1 MSFYKKPPELPE
13 LHTRLYQVLPEHPPI
28 SSRMDQEGI
37 FKAIDATG
45 NVYLVSFTTGL
56 TGATAVQKHRVM
68 DYDALLRASS
78 I

>member
-45 NVYLVSFTTGL
+45 NVYLVSFTTGA
-56 TGATAVQKHRVM
+56 TGATAVHKHRVM

-78 I
+78 V

>member
-28 SSRMDQEGI
+28 SSRMDEEGVY
-37 FKAIDATG
+37 KAIDATG
-45 NVYLVSFTTGL
+45 NVYLVSFTL
-56 TGATAVQKHRVM
+56 SPTGATSAVKHRVM

>member
-1 MSFYKKPPELPE
+1 MSFYKKAPELTE

-28 SSRMDQEGI
+28 SSRMDQEGVY
-37 FKAIDATG
+37 KAIDATG

>member
-1 MSFYKKPPELPE
+1 MSFYKKAPELPE

-37 FKAIDATG
+37 FKAIDSTG
-45 NVYLVSFTTGL
+45 NVYLVSFTERLPGTMN
-56 TGATAVQKHRVM
+56 VSKHRVM

>member
-28 SSRMDQEGI
+28 SSRVDQEGI

-56 TGATAVQKHRVM
+56 TGAVAIEKHRVM

-78 I
+78 V

>member
-28 SSRMDQEGI
+28 SSRMDEEGVY
-37 FKAIDATG
+37 KAIDATG

-56 TGATAVQKHRVM
+56 TGAMAATKHRVM

-78 I
+78 V

>member
-1 MSFYKKPPELPE
+1 MSFYKKAPELPE
-13 LHTRLYQVLPEHPPI
+13 LHTRLYQVLLEHPPI
-28 SSRMDQEGI
+28 SARMDQEGI

-78 I
+78 V

>member
-1 MSFYKKPPELPE
+1 MSFYKKAPELPE
-13 LHTRLYQVLPEHPPI
+13 LHTRLYQVLLDHPPI

-45 NVYLVSFTTGL
+45 NVYLVSFTL
-56 TGATAVQKHRVM
+56 NATGATSTTKHRVM

-78 I
+78 V